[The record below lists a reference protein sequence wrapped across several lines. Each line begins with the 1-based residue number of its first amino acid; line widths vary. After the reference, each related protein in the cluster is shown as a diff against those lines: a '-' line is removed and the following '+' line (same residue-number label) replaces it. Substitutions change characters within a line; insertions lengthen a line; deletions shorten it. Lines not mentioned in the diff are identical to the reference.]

1 MTQTALLGYAGSVRG
16 ICFIGVIIIK
26 FNYIYGIRKKNR

>member
-26 FNYIYGIRKKNR
+26 V